1 MPGVTAASRAGILT
15 VGLSTSQAPQVLLE
29 AGAQLV
35 VKNFDDERLWQLI
48 AQMSG

>member
-1 MPGVTAASRAGILT
+1 MTQWTHESDSE
-15 VGLSTSQAPQVLLE
+15 VGRLRTVLLE

-35 VKNFDDERLWQLI
+35 VRNFDDERLWQLI